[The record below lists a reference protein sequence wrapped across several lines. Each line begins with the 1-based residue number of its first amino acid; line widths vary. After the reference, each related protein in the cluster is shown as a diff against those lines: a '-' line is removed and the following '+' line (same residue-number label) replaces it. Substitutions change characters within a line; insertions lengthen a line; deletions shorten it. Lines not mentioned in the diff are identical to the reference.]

1 MSAVPSEMT
10 EAMLQAAHEA
20 AHASRGLDWR
30 SAEQTRWAAI
40 TAVMPKQDDSARL
53 VWAMDRIGMHA
64 IAQQFTAHVL
74 SNGGVGDINDCRVF
88 IDEQMA
94 NPQKPDRRLR

>member
-1 MSAVPSEMT
+1 MNSIPEVMT

-20 AHASRGLDWR
+20 AYATRGLDWR
-30 SAEQTRWAAI
+30 AAEQARWAAI

-53 VWAMDRIGMHA
+53 VWAMDRIGMNT
-64 IAQQFTAHVL
+64 IARKFTAHVL

-94 NPQKPDRRLR
+94 TTQKT